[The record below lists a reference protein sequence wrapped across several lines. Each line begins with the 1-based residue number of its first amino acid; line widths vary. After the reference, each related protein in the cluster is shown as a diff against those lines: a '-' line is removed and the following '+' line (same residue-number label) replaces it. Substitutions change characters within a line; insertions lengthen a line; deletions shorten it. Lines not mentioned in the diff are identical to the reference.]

1 MRIIAPMMIL
11 IMMTSTLSGCTSDE
25 DENIIDIGI
34 ISPLE
39 GDWGEGEIQVS
50 IATKMTKSETIE
62 IWINNNYYSTEELG
76 VIKDFNI
83 DSSLF
88 SYGSSAP
95 VNLNIELRHQNE
107 SISEVNITALFPQ
120 QMTSWSSEDI
130 QPEFDLNGE
139 LLFKS
144 SRGLESG
151 MYEIYHF
158 NPGITI
164 PSKISTGQ
172 EYHGYPGPSP
182 DGTHAV
188 FNSRVVDDA
197 GDNQMEIFT
206 VNISTGETVRLTD
219 NPAFDDSG
227 RWSPDGSEII
237 FYSNRDGTMDLWK
250 VSVNESGY
258 PLGDAV
264 KVLQSDAREHCGR
277 WSFDGEYIVYE
288 SDKTGINHLWMITSD
303 GLNETQ
309 LTFDDN
315 QNGYPAWHPNGD
327 YIVYN
332 KQTSISSNLHILSLL
347 DGETKRLTMH
357 HMGID
362 AHPTWSADGKYIA
375 FHSDRAGN
383 FDIWIVEIPL
393 TI

>member
-1 MRIIAPMMIL
+1 MRIVATMIIL
-11 IMMTSTLSGCTSDE
+11 IMLTSTLSGCTSGE
-25 DENIIDIGI
+25 DENIIEIEI
-34 ISPLE
+34 ISPVEDDWVE
-39 GDWGEGEIQVS
+39 GKIQVS

-76 VIKDFNI
+76 VIKDFKI

-88 SYGSSAP
+88 SYGSSSP
-95 VNLNIELRHQNE
+95 INLNIKLRYQNE

-120 QMTSWSSEDI
+120 QMTFWSSEDI

-197 GDNQMEIFT
+197 GENQMEIFT
-206 VNISTGETVRLTD
+206 VNISTGESVRLTD
-219 NPAFDDSG
+219 NPSFDDS
-227 RWSPDGSEII
+227 
-237 FYSNRDGTMDLWK
+237 
-250 VSVNESGY
+250 
-258 PLGDAV
+258 
-264 KVLQSDAREHCGR
+264 
-277 WSFDGEYIVYE
+277 
-288 SDKTGINHLWMITSD
+288 
-303 GLNETQ
+303 
-309 LTFDDN
+309 
-315 QNGYPAWHPNGD
+315 
-327 YIVYN
+327 
-332 KQTSISSNLHILSLL
+332 
-347 DGETKRLTMH
+347 
-357 HMGID
+357 
-362 AHPTWSADGKYIA
+362 
-375 FHSDRAGN
+375 
-383 FDIWIVEIPL
+383 
-393 TI
+393 